1 MTEKTS
7 TGAPTR
13 TISDYEATLARADT
27 AVASFERDDKTI
39 VHLLRNFLRR
49 NPTMI
54 PALILVLSV
63 LIFGLIESRFL
74 GMGALST
81 VMKQVTVT
89 GFIALAQTLIILTA
103 GIDLSVGAI
112 LVVSSLVMGSTAV
125 TAGVP
130 LPTGFGPMDLFGL
143 SLPFGLTFE
152 RFILPVPLAVA
163 LGIFVGGVM
172 GMLNG
177 LLVVKAKLPPFI
189 VTLGTLSIFEALKL
203 WYSAS
208 ESVRNVD
215 IVEKAPGLLWF
226 GEGIALARAKD
237 PAVIDSGLV
246 ITGFGEPKIF
256 FMDTTEFLGVAQLSW
271 GVFMLIILAAVLW
284 YVLNH
289 TAWGRHVHAIGDD
302 PDAAMLSGIQ
312 VGRTLISVYTVAGL
326 ICGFAAWIAIGRVG
340 SISPIAFA
348 DVNLASITAVVIGGT
363 SLFGGRGSIIGSVL
377 GAMIVGVFITGLS
390 LAGVDDYWQK
400 FAAGC
405 LVIIAVALDQW
416 LRRAS
421 Q

>member
-1 MTEKTS
+1 MASED
-7 TGAPTR
+7 APTK
-13 TISDYEATLARADT
+13 TISDFEATLNKADT
-27 AVASFERDDKTI
+27 AVASFEKDDKTF
-39 VHLLRNFLRR
+39 VHKLRNFMRR

-54 PALILVLSV
+54 PALVLILSILV
-63 LIFGLIESRFL
+63 FGLIQPRFL
-74 GMGALST
+74 GVGALST
-81 VMKQVTVT
+81 VLKQVTVT
-89 GFIALAQTLIILTA
+89 GFVALAQTLIILTA

-112 LVVSSLVMGSTAV
+112 LVVSTLVMANLAV
-125 TAGVP
+125 FSGVP
-130 LPTGFGPMDLFGL
+130 V
-143 SLPFGLTFE
+143 
-152 RFILPVPLAVA
+152 IIAVLIGIA
-163 LGIFVGGVM
+163 LGGLM
-172 GMLNG
+172 GAVNG
-177 LLVVKAKLPPFI
+177 LLVTLMRLPPFI
-189 VTLGTLSIFEALKL
+189 VTLGTLSIFESLKL
-203 WYSAS
+203 WYSKS

-215 IVEKAPGLLWF
+215 IEANAPGLLFF
-226 GEGIALARAKD
+226 GQGFNISGASVSYGGI
-237 PAVIDSGLV
+237 
-246 ITGFGEPKIF
+246 T
-256 FMDTTEFLGVAQLSW
+256 
-271 GVFMLIILAAVLW
+271 LILLAALLW

-302 PDAAMLSGIQ
+302 PDAALLSGIN
-312 VGRTLISVYTVAGL
+312 VNRTLVSVYTVAGL

-340 SISPIAFA
+340 SVSPIAFE

>member
-1 MTEKTS
+1 MGSED
-7 TGAPTR
+7 APTK

-27 AVASFERDDKTI
+27 AVASFERDDKTFI
-39 VHLLRNFLRR
+39 HILRNFLRR

-54 PALILVLSV
+54 PALVLVLSI
-63 LIFGLIESRFL
+63 LIFGLIAPRFL
-74 GMGALST
+74 GVGALST
-81 VMKQVTVT
+81 VLKQVTVT

-112 LVVSSLVMGSTAV
+112 LVLSSLVMANLAV
-125 TAGVP
+125 FSGVP
-130 LPTGFGPMDLFGL
+130 
-143 SLPFGLTFE
+143 
-152 RFILPVPLAVA
+152 VA
-163 LGIFVGGVM
+163 LALVIGIALGGLM
-172 GMLNG
+172 GMVNG
-177 LLVVKAKLPPFI
+177 LLVTLMRLPPFI

-203 WYSAS
+203 WYSQS

-215 IVEKAPGLLWF
+215 IEENASGLLFF
-226 GEGIALARAKD
+226 GQGFNFGGASISYGGI
-237 PAVIDSGLV
+237 
-246 ITGFGEPKIF
+246 T
-256 FMDTTEFLGVAQLSW
+256 
-271 GVFMLIILAAVLW
+271 LILLAALLW

-302 PDAAMLSGIQ
+302 PDAALLSGIN
-312 VGRTLISVYTVAGL
+312 VNRTLISVYTVAGL

-340 SISPIAFA
+340 SVSPIAFA

>member
-1 MTEKTS
+1 MSDQE
-7 TGAPTR
+7 APTK
-13 TISDYEATLARADT
+13 TISDFEAKLSDADKS
-27 AVASFERDDKTI
+27 VASFERDDKTF
-39 VHLLRNFLRR
+39 VHVLRNLLRR

-54 PALILVLSV
+54 PALV
-63 LIFGLIESRFL
+63 LIISIIAFGLIAPRFL
-74 GMGALST
+74 GVGALST
-81 VMKQVTVT
+81 VLKQVTVT

-112 LVVSSLVMGSTAV
+112 LVVSSLVMGNLAV
-125 TAGVP
+125 V
-130 LPTGFGPMDLFGL
+130 TG
-143 SLPFGLTFE
+143 
-152 RFILPVPLAVA
+152 LPVILAVLIGMVVA
-163 LGIFVGGVM
+163 GLM
-172 GMLNG
+172 GLFNG
-177 LLVVKAKLPPFI
+177 LLVTVMRLPPFI
-189 VTLGTLSIFEALKL
+189 VTLGSLSIFEALKL
-203 WYSAS
+203 WYSQS
-208 ESVRNVD
+208 ESIRNVD
-215 IVEKAPGLLWF
+215 IEAKAQGLLWF
-226 GEGIALARAKD
+226 GKGINLGGASISFGGIALI
-237 PAVIDSGLV
+237 V
-246 ITGFGEPKIF
+246 
-256 FMDTTEFLGVAQLSW
+256 
-271 GVFMLIILAAVLW
+271 LAAILW

-302 PDAAMLSGIQ
+302 ADAAMLSGIH
-312 VGRTLISVYTVAGL
+312 VNKTLVSVYTVAGL
-326 ICGFAAWIAIGRVG
+326 ICGFAAWVAIGRVG
-340 SISPIAFA
+340 TISPIAFA

>member
-1 MTEKTS
+1 MS
-7 TGAPTR
+7 SDAPTK
-13 TISDYEATLARADT
+13 TISDFEATLNKADT
-27 AVASFERDDKTI
+27 AVASFEKDDKTL
-39 VHLLRNFLRR
+39 VHKLRNFLRR

-54 PALILVLSV
+54 PALVLVLSILV
-63 LIFGLIESRFL
+63 FGLIQPRFL
-74 GMGALST
+74 GVGALST
-81 VMKQVTVT
+81 VLKQVTVT

-112 LVVSSLVMGSTAV
+112 LVVSSLVMANLAV
-125 TAGVP
+125 FSGVP
-130 LPTGFGPMDLFGL
+130 V
-143 SLPFGLTFE
+143 
-152 RFILPVPLAVA
+152 IIAVLIGIA
-163 LGIFVGGVM
+163 LGGVM
-172 GMLNG
+172 GAVNG
-177 LLVVKAKLPPFI
+177 LLVTLMRLPPFI
-189 VTLGTLSIFEALKL
+189 VTLGTLSIFESLKL
-203 WYSAS
+203 WYSKS

-215 IVEKAPGLLWF
+215 IEANASGLLFF
-226 GEGIALARAKD
+226 GQGFNISGASVSYGGITL
-237 PAVIDSGLV
+237 
-246 ITGFGEPKIF
+246 
-256 FMDTTEFLGVAQLSW
+256 
-271 GVFMLIILAAVLW
+271 MLLAALLW

-302 PDAAMLSGIQ
+302 PDAALLSGIN
-312 VGRTLISVYTVAGL
+312 VNRTLVSVYTVAGV

-340 SISPIAFA
+340 SVSPIAFE

>member
-1 MTEKTS
+1 M
-7 TGAPTR
+7 
-13 TISDYEATLARADT
+13 
-27 AVASFERDDKTI
+27 
-39 VHLLRNFLRR
+39 
-49 NPTMI
+49 
-54 PALILVLSV
+54 
-63 LIFGLIESRFL
+63 
-74 GMGALST
+74 
-81 VMKQVTVT
+81 
-89 GFIALAQTLIILTA
+89 
-103 GIDLSVGAI
+103 
-112 LVVSSLVMGSTAV
+112 
-125 TAGVP
+125 
-130 LPTGFGPMDLFGL
+130 
-143 SLPFGLTFE
+143 
-152 RFILPVPLAVA
+152 ILPVYDAII
-163 LGIFVGGVM
+163 LGILVGGVM
-172 GMLNG
+172 GMVNG

-203 WYSAS
+203 WYSQS

-226 GEGIALARAKD
+226 GEGIAIAKAKD
-237 PAVIDSGLV
+237 PEVIDSGLV
-246 ITGFGEPKIF
+246 ITGFGEPRIY
-256 FMDTTEFLGVAQLSW
+256 FMDATEYLGVAQLSW
-271 GVFMLIILAAVLW
+271 GVFMLVILAAVLW

-302 PDAAMLSGIQ
+302 PDAAMLSGIR

-326 ICGFAAWIAIGRVG
+326 ICGFAAWIAVGRVG

-377 GAMIVGVFITGLS
+377 GAIIVGVFITGLS

>member
-1 MTEKTS
+1 MASED
-7 TGAPTR
+7 APTK
-13 TISDYEATLARADT
+13 TISDFEATLSKADT
-27 AVASFERDDKTI
+27 AVASFEKDDKTL
-39 VHLLRNFLRR
+39 VHKLRNFLRR

-54 PALILVLSV
+54 PALVLVLSILV
-63 LIFGLIESRFL
+63 FGLIQPRFL
-74 GMGALST
+74 GVGALST
-81 VMKQVTVT
+81 VLKQVTVT

-112 LVVSSLVMGSTAV
+112 LVVSSLVMANLAV
-125 TAGVP
+125 FSGVP
-130 LPTGFGPMDLFGL
+130 V
-143 SLPFGLTFE
+143 
-152 RFILPVPLAVA
+152 IIAVLIGIA
-163 LGIFVGGVM
+163 LGGLM
-172 GMLNG
+172 GAVNG
-177 LLVVKAKLPPFI
+177 LLVTLMRLPPFI
-189 VTLGTLSIFEALKL
+189 VTLGTLSVFESLKL
-203 WYSAS
+203 WYSKS

-215 IVEKAPGLLWF
+215 IEANASGLLFF
-226 GEGIALARAKD
+226 GQGFNISGASVSYGGI
-237 PAVIDSGLV
+237 
-246 ITGFGEPKIF
+246 T
-256 FMDTTEFLGVAQLSW
+256 
-271 GVFMLIILAAVLW
+271 LILLAALLW

-302 PDAAMLSGIQ
+302 PDAALLSGIH
-312 VGRTLISVYTVAGL
+312 VNRTLVSVYTVAGL

-340 SISPIAFA
+340 SVSPIAFE

>member
-1 MTEKTS
+1 MTTND
-7 TGAPTR
+7 APTK
-13 TISDYEATLARADT
+13 TISDFEATLNKADT
-27 AVASFERDDKTI
+27 VVASFEKDDKSFTH
-39 VHLLRNFLRR
+39 VLRGFLRR

-54 PALILVLSV
+54 PALVLILSV
-63 LIFGLIESRFL
+63 LIFGLIQPRFL

-81 VMKQVTVT
+81 VLKQVTVT
-89 GFIALAQTLIILTA
+89 GFVALAQTLVILTA

-112 LVVSSLVMGSTAV
+112 LVLSSLIMGNLAVVMG
-125 TAGVP
+125 
-130 LPTGFGPMDLFGL
+130 
-143 SLPFGLTFE
+143 
-152 RFILPVPLAVA
+152 LPVLIAV
-163 LGIFVGGVM
+163 GIGLVFGGLM
-172 GMLNG
+172 GLVNG
-177 LLVVKAKLPPFI
+177 LLVTMMRLPPFI
-189 VTLGTLSIFEALKL
+189 VTLGTLSVFESLKL
-203 WYSAS
+203 WYSQS
-208 ESVRNVD
+208 ESIRNVD
-215 IVEKAPGLLWF
+215 IEAQAPGLLFF
-226 GEGIALARAKD
+226 GQGFNVGGASVSYGGI
-237 PAVIDSGLV
+237 
-246 ITGFGEPKIF
+246 T
-256 FMDTTEFLGVAQLSW
+256 
-271 GVFMLIILAAVLW
+271 LILLAAVLW

-302 PDAAMLSGIQ
+302 PDAAMLSGIR
-312 VGRTLISVYTVAGL
+312 VNRVLTSVYVVAGL
-326 ICGFAAWIAIGRVG
+326 ICGFAAWIAVGRVG

-405 LVIIAVALDQW
+405 LVIVAVALDQW

>member
-1 MTEKTS
+1 MSSEN
-7 TGAPTR
+7 APTK
-13 TISDYEATLARADT
+13 TISDFESTLNKADA
-27 AVASFERDDKTI
+27 AVASFEKDDKTFI
-39 VHLLRNFLRR
+39 HKLRNFLRS

-54 PALILVLSV
+54 PALV
-63 LIFGLIESRFL
+63 LILSILAFGLIAPRFL
-74 GMGALST
+74 GVGALST
-81 VMKQVTVT
+81 VLKQVTVT
-89 GFIALAQTLIILTA
+89 GFVALAQTLIILTA

-112 LVVSSLVMGSTAV
+112 LVVSSLVMANLAV
-125 TAGVP
+125 FSGVP
-130 LPTGFGPMDLFGL
+130 
-143 SLPFGLTFE
+143 
-152 RFILPVPLAVA
+152 VVLAVA
-163 LGIFVGGVM
+163 IGIALGGVM
-172 GMLNG
+172 GAVNG
-177 LLVVKAKLPPFI
+177 LLVTMMRLPPFI
-189 VTLGTLSIFEALKL
+189 VTLGTLSIFESLKL
-203 WYSAS
+203 WYSKS

-215 IVEKAPGLLWF
+215 IEAQAPGLLWF
-226 GEGIALARAKD
+226 GEGISLAKSKP
-237 PAVIDSGLV
+237 PAPDDYGVVVTGLDTPIGFV
-246 ITGFGEPKIF
+246 TGWDGPITFGLE
-256 FMDTTEFLGVAQLSW
+256 TEEFIGVAQLPW
-271 GVFMLIILAAVLW
+271 GAVALILLAAFLW

-302 PDAAMLSGIQ
+302 PDAALLSGIN
-312 VGRTLISVYTVAGL
+312 VNRTLVSVYTVAGL

-340 SISPIAFA
+340 SVSPIAFE

>member
-1 MTEKTS
+1 MTSED
-7 TGAPTR
+7 APTK
-13 TISDYEATLARADT
+13 TISDFEATLNKADT
-27 AVASFERDDKTI
+27 AVASFEKDDKTLI
-39 VHLLRNFLRR
+39 HKLRNFMRR

-54 PALILVLSV
+54 PALVLILSI
-63 LIFGLIESRFL
+63 LIFGLIQPRFL
-74 GMGALST
+74 GVGALST
-81 VMKQVTVT
+81 VLKQVTVT

-112 LVVSSLVMGSTAV
+112 LVVSSLVMANLAV
-125 TAGVP
+125 FSGVP
-130 LPTGFGPMDLFGL
+130 VIIAVLIGVGL
-143 SLPFGLTFE
+143 AGLMG
-152 RFILPVPLAVA
+152 AV
-163 LGIFVGGVM
+163 
-172 GMLNG
+172 NG
-177 LLVVKAKLPPFI
+177 LLVTLMRLPPFI
-189 VTLGTLSIFEALKL
+189 VTLGTLSVFEALKL
-203 WYSAS
+203 WYSKS

-215 IVEKAPGLLWF
+215 IEANAPGLLFF
-226 GEGIALARAKD
+226 GKGFNISGASISYGGI
-237 PAVIDSGLV
+237 
-246 ITGFGEPKIF
+246 T
-256 FMDTTEFLGVAQLSW
+256 
-271 GVFMLIILAAVLW
+271 LILLAALLW

-302 PDAAMLSGIQ
+302 PDAALLSGIN
-312 VGRTLISVYTVAGL
+312 VNRTLVSVYTVAGL

-340 SISPIAFA
+340 SVSPIAFE

-377 GAMIVGVFITGLS
+377 GAMIVGVFVTGLS

>member
-1 MTEKTS
+1 MSAED
-7 TGAPTR
+7 APTK
-13 TISDYEATLARADT
+13 TISDFEATLTKADT
-27 AVASFERDDKTI
+27 AVASFEKDDKTF
-39 VHLLRNFLRR
+39 VHVLRNFLRR

-54 PALILVLSV
+54 PALV
-63 LIFGLIESRFL
+63 LIVSILAFGLVAPRFL

-81 VMKQVTVT
+81 VLKQVTVT
-89 GFIALAQTLIILTA
+89 GFVALAQTLVILTA

-112 LVVSSLVMGSTAV
+112 LVVSSLIMGNLAV
-125 TAGVP
+125 V
-130 LPTGFGPMDLFGL
+130 TG
-143 SLPFGLTFE
+143 
-152 RFILPVPLAVA
+152 LPVLLAV
-163 LGIFVGGVM
+163 LIGMFFGGLM

-177 LLVVKAKLPPFI
+177 VLVTIMRLPPFI

-203 WYSAS
+203 WYSQS
-208 ESVRNVD
+208 ESIRNVD
-215 IVEKAPGLLWF
+215 IEANAPGLLWF
-226 GEGIALARAKD
+226 GQ
-237 PAVIDSGLV
+237 
-246 ITGFGEPKIF
+246 GFNVGGASISYG
-256 FMDTTEFLGVAQLSW
+256 GVT
-271 GVFMLIILAAVLW
+271 LILLAAVLW

-289 TAWGRHVHAIGDD
+289 TPWGRHVHAIGDD
-302 PDAAMLSGIQ
+302 PDAAMLSGIR
-312 VGRTLISVYTVAGL
+312 VNRTLISVYTVTGL
-326 ICGFAAWIAIGRVG
+326 ICGFAAWIAVGRVG
-340 SISPIAFA
+340 SISPVAF
-348 DVNLASITAVVIGGT
+348 DTVNLASITAVVIGGT